1 MKGLRLKS
9 LSKEKIFYK
18 LLFIIL
24 PLISFFFSLY
34 QLNHQYDGHHHGV
47 IFSITED
54 FLNGKVPYQDF
65 LPHYGIF
72 FVYLNSIFI
81 KIFSDSIYGTYFL
94 LSISKGLILFMFAMI
109 IKEKFN
115 EKITAT
121 SMFVMFMLQPFV
133 DTPWPDYL
141 FFFLLLLSIYILI
154 TSKNNYSLFTSGIIY
169 SLAGLTKDNFIIFL
183 FICLILFGI
192 FLYFL
197 KAVKKKTFYDD
208 FINIYWIVG
217 FLIPLIVFGIYLKHN
232 LIFDEYLN
240 HFKIGTLA
248 TRYYCTSIVDSF
260 FLRSLDCGFISL
272 KQLFE
277 NSYTKI
283 FTEPYWLFFLII
295 IITNMIFIINIIF
308 FDKEKNISKEKK
320 SMILIS
326 FLSLILFSNNLY
338 FLTIQ
343 KLFTGVSIG
352 FIVMIYLIQKLKSPV
367 DKYVI
372 YTFFFVFL
380 INGLQFAKT
389 SNNPIYPTF
398 SKKYN
403 DKSSNITFLK
413 FKKLSKVEWLQLND
427 FKSLTTNIKEH
438 CPFIKYSTNLTN
450 DVFYRVI
457 LKEKF
462 ELLNFIPF
470 GPRNKFITEMYKSFD
485 KDYYLKLDKKIYDQN
500 IIIAVDNTLK
510 SNIDFKNN
518 EFLYLVKHIRYN
530 NYGASFINIYLP
542 KDCKI

>member
-1 MKGLRLKS
+1 M
-9 LSKEKIFYK
+9 
-18 LLFIIL
+18 
-24 PLISFFFSLY
+24 Y

>member
-154 TSKNNYSLFTSGIIY
+154 TSKNNYSLFISGIIY

-403 DKSSNITFLK
+403 DKSSNIRFLK

>member
-1 MKGLRLKS
+1 MKGLRLKN

-54 FLNGKVPYQDF
+54 FLIGKIPYQDF

-81 KIFSDSIYGTYFL
+81 KIFSNSIYGTYFL
-94 LSISKGLILFMFAMI
+94 LSMSKGLILFMFAMI
-109 IKEKFN
+109 INEKFN
-115 EKITAT
+115 EKIAITT
-121 SMFVMFMLQPFV
+121 MFIMFMLQPFV

-154 TSKNNYSLFTSGIIY
+154 TSKNNYSLFISGIIY

-183 FICLILFGI
+183 FIGLILFAI
-192 FLYFL
+192 LLYFL
-197 KAVKKKTFYDD
+197 KSVKKKNFHND
-208 FINIYWIVG
+208 FINIYWITG
-217 FLIPLIVFGIYLKHN
+217 FLIPLIIFFIYLKHN

-240 HFKIGTLA
+240 HFKIGGLA
-248 TRYYCTSIVDSF
+248 TRYYCTSVIDTF
-260 FLRSLDCGFISL
+260 FLRALDCGFISL
-272 KQLFE
+272 KLLFE

-295 IITNMIFIINIIF
+295 IITNVIFIMNITF
-308 FDKEKNISKEKK
+308 FDKEKNMNKEKK
-320 SMILIS
+320 LMILIS

-352 FIVMIYLIQKLKSPV
+352 IIVMIYLIQKLKSPI
-367 DKYVI
+367 DRYAI
-372 YTFFFVFL
+372 YAIFCVFL
-380 INGLQFAKT
+380 INGLQFART
-389 SNNPIYPTF
+389 SNNPTYPTY

-403 DKSSNITFLK
+403 DKSSSIEFLQ
-413 FKKLSKVEWLQLND
+413 FKQLSKEEWMQLND
-427 FKSLTTNIKEH
+427 FKSLTTMIKEN

-450 DVFYRVI
+450 DVFYRII
-457 LKEKF
+457 LKKNF
-462 ELLNFIPF
+462 DLLNFIPF
-470 GPRNKFITEMYKSFD
+470 APKNKFISEMYKSFD
-485 KDYYLKLDKKIYDQN
+485 NDYYLKLNKEIYNQN
-500 IIIAVDNTLK
+500 VIIAVDNTLVL
-510 SNIDFKNN
+510 NIDFKDNQD
-518 EFLYLVKHIRYN
+518 LYLVKNIKYN
-530 NYGASFINIYLP
+530 NYGSNFINIYLP
-542 KDCKI
+542 KNCKI

>member
-1 MKGLRLKS
+1 MKGLRLKG
-9 LSKEKIFYK
+9 LLKKKFFYK

-24 PLISFFFSLY
+24 PLISFVFSLY

-47 IFSITED
+47 IFSISQD

-81 KIFSDSIYGTYFL
+81 KIFSNSIYGTYFL
-94 LSISKGLILFMFAMI
+94 ISISKGLILFIFAMI

-115 EKITAT
+115 EKIAITT
-121 SMFVMFMLQPFV
+121 MFIMFMLHPFV

-154 TSKNNYSLFTSGIIY
+154 TSKNNYSLFISGIIY

-403 DKSSNITFLK
+403 DKSSNIRFLK

>member
-154 TSKNNYSLFTSGIIY
+154 TSKNNYSLFISGIIY

>member
-1 MKGLRLKS
+1 MKGLSLRS
-9 LSKEKIFYK
+9 LSKKKIFNK
-18 LLFIIL
+18 LLFITL

-54 FLNGKVPYQDF
+54 FVSGKVPYQDF

-81 KIFSDSIYGTYFL
+81 KTFSNSIYGTYFL
-94 LSISKGLILFMFAMI
+94 LSVSKGLILFMFAMI

-115 EKITAT
+115 EKIAITT
-121 SMFVMFMLQPFV
+121 MFIIFMLQPFV

-154 TSKNNYSLFTSGIIY
+154 TSKNNYSLFLSGIIY

-183 FICLILFGI
+183 FVCLILFAI
-192 FLYFL
+192 FIYFL
-197 KAVKKKTFYDD
+197 KIVKKKTFYND

-217 FLIPLIVFGIYLKHN
+217 FLIPLIIFFIYLKHN
-232 LIFDEYLN
+232 LIFDGYLN

-248 TRYYCTSIVDSF
+248 TRYYCTSMIDSF

-272 KQLFE
+272 KQLFK
-277 NSYTKI
+277 NSYTRI

-295 IITNMIFIINIIF
+295 IITNIIFIINIIF
-308 FDKEKNISKEKK
+308 FDKEKFINKEKK
-320 SMILIS
+320 IIIFIS

-352 FIVMIYLIQKLKSPV
+352 VIVMIYLIQKLKSPV
-367 DKYVI
+367 NRYVI
-372 YTFFFVFL
+372 YAIFFVFL
-380 INGLQFAKT
+380 INGLQFART
-389 SNNPIYPTF
+389 SNNPIYPTY

-403 DKSSNITFLK
+403 DKSSSIEFLQ
-413 FKKLSKVEWLQLND
+413 FKQLSKEEWMQLND
-427 FKSLTTNIKEH
+427 FKSLTTMIKGN

-450 DVFYRVI
+450 DVFYRII
-457 LKEKF
+457 LKKNF
-462 ELLNFIPF
+462 DLLNFIPF
-470 GPRNKFITEMYKSFD
+470 APKNKFISEMYKSFD
-485 KDYYLKLDKKIYDQN
+485 NDYYLKLNKEIYNQN
-500 IIIAVDNTLK
+500 VIIVVDNTLV
-510 SNIDFKNN
+510 SNIDFKDNQD
-518 EFLYLVKHIRYN
+518 LYLVKNIKYN
-530 NYGASFINIYLP
+530 NYGANFINIYLP
-542 KDCKI
+542 KNCKI

>member
-1 MKGLRLKS
+1 MKGLRLKG
-9 LSKEKIFYK
+9 LLKKKFFYK

-24 PLISFFFSLY
+24 PLISFVFSLY

-47 IFSITED
+47 IFSISQD

-81 KIFSDSIYGTYFL
+81 KIFSNSIYGTYFL
-94 LSISKGLILFMFAMI
+94 ISISKGLILFIFAMI

-115 EKITAT
+115 EKIAITT
-121 SMFVMFMLQPFV
+121 MFIMFMLHPFV

-154 TSKNNYSLFTSGIIY
+154 TSKNNYSFFISGIIY
-169 SLAGLTKDNFIIFL
+169 SLAGLTKDNYIFFL
-183 FICLILFGI
+183 FICLLLFAV
-192 FLYFL
+192 FLYFSNI
-197 KAVKKKTFYDD
+197 VKKKTFYND
-208 FINIYWIVG
+208 FINIYWIAG
-217 FLIPLIVFGIYLKHN
+217 FLIPLVIFFMYLKHN

-248 TRYYCTSIVDSF
+248 TRHYCTSIIDSF

-272 KQLFE
+272 KQLIE

-283 FTEPYWLFFLII
+283 FTEPYWLFFLIVI
-295 IITNMIFIINIIF
+295 LTNIIFIINIIF
-308 FDKEKNISKEKK
+308 FDKEKNINREKK
-320 SMILIS
+320 LMVLIS

-343 KLFTGVSIG
+343 RLFTGVSIG
-352 FIVMIYLIQKLKSPV
+352 IIVMIYLIQKLKSPV
-367 DKYVI
+367 DRYII
-372 YTFFFVFL
+372 YAFFFVFL
-380 INGLQFAKT
+380 INGLQFART
-389 SNNPIYPTF
+389 SNNSIYPTY

-403 DKSSNITFLK
+403 NTSSNMEFLQ
-413 FKKLSKVEWLQLND
+413 FKKLSEIEWLQLNN
-427 FKSLTTNIKEH
+427 FESLTTTIKKH
-438 CPFIKYSTNLTN
+438 CPLIQYSTNLTN

-457 LKEKF
+457 LKKKF

-470 GPRNKFITEMYKSFD
+470 GPRNKFIAEMYKTFD
-485 KDYYLKLDKKIYDQN
+485 KDYYLKLNKEIYNHN
-500 IIIAVDNTLK
+500 IIIAADNTLEL
-510 SNIDFKNN
+510 NIGFKNN
-518 EFLYLVKHIRYN
+518 QDLYLVKSIKYN
-530 NYGASFINIYLP
+530 NYVASFINIYLP
-542 KDCKI
+542 KNCKI